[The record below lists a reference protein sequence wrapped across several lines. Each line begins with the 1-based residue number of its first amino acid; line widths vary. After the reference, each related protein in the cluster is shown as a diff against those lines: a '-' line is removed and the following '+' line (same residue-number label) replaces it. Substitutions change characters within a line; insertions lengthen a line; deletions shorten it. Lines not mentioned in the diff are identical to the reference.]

1 MAGKRENFMAV
12 APDAVRWAYRLLLD
26 REPESEA
33 VVQGYV
39 GAPDVATLRNI
50 FLNSDEYRAKNG
62 DDYRIGRYTEV
73 TSVPVQVEASEGE
86 IRAMMDRI
94 AREWRNFGETEPHWS
109 VLTSDQFVAANIA
122 ETIDLFYASG
132 FGDLPRFFSPLARA
146 GLPAERTGKVLDFG
160 CGVGRL
166 SLALATR
173 ADSVLGVDI
182 SPPHIRLARERTEQ
196 EKVGNVDFLAI
207 DKPDDLDAL
216 SGFDMV
222 VSLIVLQHNPPPVMA
237 TLLEKLLRAL
247 APGGV
252 AVIQLPTFIRD
263 YRFSVADYL
272 ANEQPPM
279 EMNALP
285 QPAVFAIAARTGCRM
300 LEVREDH
307 CTGTLPGVS
316 QTFVFQRAG

>member
-1 MAGKRENFMAV
+1 MAI

-33 VVQGYV
+33 VVQSYAATPDA
-39 GAPDVATLRNI
+39 GALRHI

-62 DDYRIGRYTEV
+62 DEYRIGRYTDA
-73 TSVPVQVEASEGE
+73 TSVPVQVEASAAE
-86 IRAMMDRI
+86 IGAMMDRI
-94 AREWRNFGETEPHWS
+94 AREWRKFGETEPHWS
-109 VLTSDQFVAANIA
+109 VLTSEEFVSANID
-122 ETIDLFYASG
+122 ENIDRFYASG
-132 FGDLPRFFSPLARA
+132 FGDLPRFFNPLARA
-146 GLPAERTGKVLDFG
+146 GLPADRAGKVLDFG

-173 ADSVLGVDI
+173 ADTVLGVDI
-182 SPPHIRLARERTEQ
+182 SPPHIRLARERTTQ
-196 EKVGNVDFLAI
+196 QGVSNVDFLAI

-216 SGFDMV
+216 SGFDLV

-237 TLLEKLLRAL
+237 MLLEKLLRAL
-247 APGGV
+247 APGGA
-252 AVIQLPTFIRD
+252 AVIQMPTFIRD

-272 ANEQPPM
+272 ANAQPAM

-285 QPAVFAIAARTGCRM
+285 QSAIFAVADRAGCRM

-307 CTGTLPGVS
+307 CIGTLPGVS
-316 QTFVFQRAG
+316 QTFVFQRRA

>member
-1 MAGKRENFMAV
+1 MAV

-33 VVQGYV
+33 VVQNY
-39 GAPDVATLRNI
+39 AETPDVATLRNI

-62 DDYRIGRYTEV
+62 DDHRIGRFIDI
-73 TSVPVQVEASEGE
+73 TSVPVQVEASAAE
-86 IRAMMDRI
+86 IGAMMDRI
-94 AREWRNFGETEPHWS
+94 AREWRKFGETEPHWS
-109 VLTSDQFVAANIA
+109 VLTADQFTAANIA
-122 ETIDLFYASG
+122 ENIDRFYASG
-132 FGDLPRFFSPLARA
+132 FGDLPRFFNPLGRA
-146 GLPAERTGKVLDFG
+146 GLSADRTGKVLDFG

-182 SPPHIRLARERTEQ
+182 SPPHIRLARERAAQ

-207 DKPDDLDAL
+207 DRPDDLDAL
-216 SGFDMV
+216 SGFDLV

-237 TLLEKLLRAL
+237 MLLEKLLRAL
-247 APGGV
+247 APGGA
-252 AVIQLPTFIRD
+252 AVIQMPTLIRD

-272 ANEQPPM
+272 ANAQPAM

-285 QPAVFAIAARTGCRM
+285 QSAIFAIADRTECRV

-307 CTGTLPGVS
+307 CIGSLPGVS
-316 QTFVFQRAG
+316 QTFVFQRRA